1 MNNPS
6 VTPII
11 LIKIASFGIDLHATN
26 YADCR
31 DNPKLVASNIYTLT
45 SELIDL
51 VMEIETSGKLSLE
64 DQAIISDANQ
74 FLIAVADEL
83 PPDISVALGMAIV
96 MRSPNPFEAANDN
109 NAH

>member
-1 MNNPS
+1 MTNPS
-6 VTPII
+6 VMSI
-11 LIKIASFGIDLHATN
+11 LIKIASFGIDLHTTD
-26 YADCR
+26 YADCK
-31 DNPKLVASNIYTLT
+31 DNPRRVASNIYTLT

-74 FLIAVADEL
+74 FLIAIASEL
-83 PPDISVALGMAIV
+83 PRDIGIALGRAIV

-109 NAH
+109 NVH

>member
-6 VTPII
+6 VTPIM
-11 LIKIASFGIDLHATN
+11 IKIASFGIDLHTTN
-26 YADCR
+26 YADCI
-31 DNPKLVASNIYTLT
+31 DNPRRVASNIYALT
-45 SELIDL
+45 TEMLDL
-51 VMEIETSGKLSLE
+51 VIEIETSSKLSLE

-74 FLIAVADEL
+74 FLIAVAAEL
-83 PPDISVALGMAIV
+83 PPDINDALGMAIV

>member
-6 VTPII
+6 VTPI

-31 DNPKLVASNIYTLT
+31 DNPRRVASNIYTLT

-51 VMEIETSGKLSLE
+51 ATSGKLSLE
-64 DQAIISDANQ
+64 DQAIISDADQ
-74 FLIAVADEL
+74 FLIAIANDL
-83 PPDISVALGMAIV
+83 PSDIGVALGMAIV

-109 NAH
+109 NVH

>member
-6 VTPII
+6 VIPIM
-11 LIKIASFGIDLHATN
+11 IKIASFGIDLHATN

-31 DNPKLVASNIYTLT
+31 DNPRRVASNIYALT
-45 SELIDL
+45 TEMLDL
-51 VMEIETSGKLSLE
+51 VIASSKLSLE
-64 DQAIISDANQ
+64 DEAIISDANQ
-74 FLIAVADEL
+74 FLIAVAAEL
-83 PPDISVALGMAIV
+83 PSDIGAALGMAII